1 MALEY
6 RLFDF
11 TVRNI
16 SFEDIDDD
24 DENNNSFKDDKQF
37 EIEMFGINE
46 KGETASITVTDYL
59 PFFYI
64 KVGDSWKDKD
74 VKSYVEEMK
83 KTLKQYWHDSII
95 SYKLVKRKK
104 LYGFDGGINHN
115 FIEMKF
121 KNTFIMNKIKY
132 LFYDDDNKE
141 KLKRGY
147 LFKGTYTRLYEA
159 NIPPLLRYFHI
170 ENISPSGWIRLD
182 KFREV

>member
-64 KVGDSWKDKD
+64 S
-74 VKSYVEEMK
+74 
-83 KTLKQYWHDSII
+83 
-95 SYKLVKRKK
+95 
-104 LYGFDGGINHN
+104 
-115 FIEMKF
+115 
-121 KNTFIMNKIKY
+121 
-132 LFYDDDNKE
+132 
-141 KLKRGY
+141 
-147 LFKGTYTRLYEA
+147 
-159 NIPPLLRYFHI
+159 LL
-170 ENISPSGWIRLD
+170 L
-182 KFREV
+182 

>member
-16 SFEDIDDD
+16 SFEDIDEDIDDD

-64 KVGDSWKDKD
+64 
-74 VKSYVEEMK
+74 
-83 KTLKQYWHDSII
+83 
-95 SYKLVKRKK
+95 
-104 LYGFDGGINHN
+104 
-115 FIEMKF
+115 
-121 KNTFIMNKIKY
+121 
-132 LFYDDDNKE
+132 
-141 KLKRGY
+141 
-147 LFKGTYTRLYEA
+147 
-159 NIPPLLRYFHI
+159 
-170 ENISPSGWIRLD
+170 
-182 KFREV
+182 